1 MKNTDKDK
9 LRQRIKDI
17 DGLTTDER
25 SALLDLL
32 EASKTYGLVW
42 ENKLEFIEEKLREEI
57 PVLKELTEFAIISDN
72 RSAPNHILIEGDN
85 LESLVALTYTHSEKV
100 DLIYIDPPYN
110 TGSKDFIYNDSYVD
124 ADDTYRHSKWLSFIS
139 KRLRIAKKLLA
150 DHGVLFISIGDDEIG
165 NLKLLTDEMFQPI
178 ALVPRIAK
186 KGSNQGTYFRPTKD
200 YLLVCCKNIEAVHP
214 FIDATQTSD
223 LKKYKFIEESTGRR
237 FRKGHS
243 FYQASLDPLRGC
255 KNQRYYMEAP
265 DGTLIIPPGENFP
278 TKNEDAAFIAPVTRN
293 DKVWRWSY
301 QSYQKKKSKI
311 IFAKTKRSPLVDN
324 HGNPTQWNVYEKKYA
339 DEEKIVNTT
348 LPNDVITDY
357 INTLGTSLL
366 GDMQI
371 NFSYSKPVE
380 LIKYLISICQL
391 KKDITV
397 LDFFA
402 GSGSTLH
409 AVMQLNEKDGGT
421 RRCILCTNNEN
432 GICQNVT
439 YERNKKVITGY
450 IKPDGTNVDGLTNNN
465 LRYYRTDLIGRRRT
479 PQNMRRLM
487 LLSTGMICI
496 KENVFTEVNNFHGLS
511 TLENGF
517 RYYNDNGKALLIIY
531 NEETLYPIIDILE
544 TIEVTQPIAIYIFC
558 PGADAWDLEFEN
570 VSDKVRL
577 VAVPSSIYNAYR
589 RVLPDPKD
597 HFILAE
603 ETAEEISQIISSED
617 NDSSEEE

>member
-1 MKNTDKDK
+1 MQHHMKNTDKDK

-42 ENKLEFIEEKLREEI
+42 ENKLELIEEKLREEI

-85 LESLVALTYTHSEKV
+85 LESLIALTYTHSEKV

-165 NLKLLTDEMFQPI
+165 NLKLLTDEIFQPI

-517 RYYNDNGKALLIIY
+517 RYYNDNGKALLII
-531 NEETLYPIIDILE
+531 
-544 TIEVTQPIAIYIFC
+544 
-558 PGADAWDLEFEN
+558 
-570 VSDKVRL
+570 
-577 VAVPSSIYNAYR
+577 
-589 RVLPDPKD
+589 
-597 HFILAE
+597 
-603 ETAEEISQIISSED
+603 
-617 NDSSEEE
+617 